1 MNKVAINLARSP
13 GHAWLPTHH
22 RLLALSAGALATALL
37 IAVLLYGWLL
47 AQERNSLRGVWLEQ
61 HQTQTDRDAP
71 APHTFTPAQAQELNG
86 AIRRL
91 NTPWPALFAAIESA
105 TPAAVAIL
113 SVEPDEK
120 TETLVI
126 VGETRAFD
134 QALALVDRLTTDP
147 LFVRAS
153 LLKHEVNDQ
162 DSARPIRFRVEAH
175 LRAGGR

>member
-1 MNKVAINLARSP
+1 MNKVPINLARPP

-22 RLLALSAGALATALL
+22 RLLALSGGVLASALL
-37 IAVLLYGWLL
+37 AAVFIYGWLL
-47 AQERNSLRGVWLEQ
+47 AQERTGLREVWLEQ
-61 HQTQTDRDAP
+61 HQAQINRDAP
-71 APHTFTPAQAQELNG
+71 ASYSYTPAQAQELNG

-147 LFVRAS
+147 VFVRAS